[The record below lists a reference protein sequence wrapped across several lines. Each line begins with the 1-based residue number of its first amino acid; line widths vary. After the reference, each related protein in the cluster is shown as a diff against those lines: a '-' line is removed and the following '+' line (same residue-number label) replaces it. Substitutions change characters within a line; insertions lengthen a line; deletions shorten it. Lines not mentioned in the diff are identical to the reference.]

1 MNLKDTIEINKRIMK
16 LIKRKY
22 DEAFPAGHNTLES
35 RYYEHLDLD
44 TRDAESF
51 LGTPEKK

>member
-1 MNLKDTIEINKRIMK
+1 MNLKDTIEVNKRIMK